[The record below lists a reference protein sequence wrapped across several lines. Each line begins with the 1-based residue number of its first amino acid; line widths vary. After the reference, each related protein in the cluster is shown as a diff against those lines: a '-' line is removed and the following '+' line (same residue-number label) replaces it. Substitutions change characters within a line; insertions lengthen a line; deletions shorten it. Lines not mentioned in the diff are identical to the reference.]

1 MLDNLVR
8 FTDKKDPNPGV
19 RGNQLCT
26 LPITVQ
32 GLPRDASLI
41 NKWHEADCS
50 QTTSCQCKQQHQTLT
65 RNDIDRVLLQLS
77 DKEKKTNSQFVQLVT
92 WGYAQLWKNMPGESV
107 CYL

>member
-41 NKWHEADCS
+41 DKWHEADCS
-50 QTTSCQCKQQHQTLT
+50 QATSCQCKQQHQTLT

-77 DKEKKTNSQFVQLVT
+77 DKEKKTKSQFVQLVT
-92 WGYAQLWKNMPGESV
+92 WGYAQLWKK
-107 CYL
+107 YAR